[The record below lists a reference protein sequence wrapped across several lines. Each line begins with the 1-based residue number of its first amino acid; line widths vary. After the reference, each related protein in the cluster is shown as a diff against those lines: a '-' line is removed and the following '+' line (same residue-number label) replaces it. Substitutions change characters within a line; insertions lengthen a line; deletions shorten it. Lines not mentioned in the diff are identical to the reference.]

1 MVNRPRTGPHEG
13 RIYAGWPSP
22 SLRLAILARPAIA
35 ASFAHTPPSVT
46 RPMPAEVSKPQSVA
60 AMTRRGTP
68 LIAWLIAS
76 ITPLD
81 KPEKIGERAFLAGQA
96 ACAAGADSG

>member
-1 MVNRPRTGPHEG
+1 
-13 RIYAGWPSP
+13 
-22 SLRLAILARPAIA
+22 
-35 ASFAHTPPSVT
+35 
-46 RPMPAEVSKPQSVA
+46 VSKPQSVA